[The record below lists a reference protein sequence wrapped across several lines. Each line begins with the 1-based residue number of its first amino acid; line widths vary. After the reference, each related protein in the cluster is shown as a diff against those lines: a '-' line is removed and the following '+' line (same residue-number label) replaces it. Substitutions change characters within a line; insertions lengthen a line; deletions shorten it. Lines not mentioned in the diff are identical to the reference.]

1 MRNLRVLLALMLVSL
16 ATWAVPQSGPAI
28 GERLP
33 AHHPQHITG
42 PDAGTDTCPV

>member
-1 MRNLRVLLALMLVSL
+1 MRILRALPLLLLLTLGVQS
-16 ATWAVPQSGPAI
+16 QSSGPAI
-28 GERLP
+28 GAHLP